1 MQLFKLLAVVLAV
14 SGAGVPG
21 SGERATVKTTKS
33 DEAAFKFSAERIP
46 ASVRR
51 RMTGVSWR
59 RGCPVPLS
67 RLRYLKI
74 SHRTFDGRVR
84 TGELIVHKSAVR
96 TMRRV
101 FAELYEAK
109 FPIRRMRLIDDYDG
123 SDFDSIEADNTSAFN
138 CRERTGGGGWS
149 EHAYGRAID
158 VNPIENPYVHADGT
172 TSHRASKKY
181 LDRSRWR
188 KGMATRNGVLVRSFK
203 DAGWGWGGD
212 WPSPKDF
219 QHFSRTGR

>member
-1 MQLFKLLAVVLAV
+1 MQLFRLLAVVLAV
-14 SGAGVPG
+14 SVAGIVG
-21 SGERATVKTTKS
+21 SDGTVATTAASS
-33 DEAAFKFSAERIP
+33 DQTAFKFSAERIP
-46 ASVRR
+46 SNIKR

-59 RGCPVPLS
+59 KGCPVALS
-67 RLRYLKI
+67 RLRYLRI
-74 SHRTFDGRVR
+74 SHWTFDGRIR
-84 TGELIVHKSAVR
+84 TGELIVHRDAVR

-101 FAELYEAK
+101 FSELHEAE

-219 QHFSRTGR
+219 QHFSRSGR